1 MTLMPTPP
9 SAAVSSVAPSTA
21 RDGAHRQVIVRLAL
35 TLLAG
40 AFALLAATGW
50 LLWTMM
56 ADQRASEAERAAE
69 TMAEHAE
76 KLVGGNLALLDQ
88 VEWFVTESRAAD
100 PETDVTLHRR
110 FKEID
115 EARPEVQSVWLFRPD
130 GSVAVTSISYPP
142 PDRNFADRD
151 FIRAIVAGDDVFVG
165 ELILGRVT
173 QEYSFNLSRPLK
185 GTDGELEGILVVS
198 LFPSAFSQ
206 FYASLARPGDVALLY
221 RDAGDIL
228 AVHPWPETDPLGLH
242 VPADLSPGDEPMA
255 PDDRELTLDGDAFHY
270 ATRHGGDLPLSV
282 AYGYSRNTLQAEWLS
297 VVARYGLFAIPATGF
312 LLLLGFFGLRKAEAL
327 DSAQA
332 ALRDL
337 NRGLEERI
345 VERTAE
351 LNASVRRQELATS
364 AAGLGIFEWD
374 PATGASHWENRRM
387 FDIFGRDPANG
398 APDVDDFVGDCI
410 APEDHAALRELMTKA
425 AQGGPATV
433 LVRHRRKG
441 EPGERWVELTAT
453 AETPSRLVG
462 VCADVTERVKAEER
476 RQLLM
481 RELDHR
487 MKNTL
492 AIVQSIAG
500 QTFRKDADLGEARE
514 AFSGRLSA
522 LAGAFGKMMRDEG
535 RTADM
540 AEVVSEAVRSSGAPV
555 DRIDTRGP
563 AITLGSNEAVAVTM
577 AIHELCT
584 NAAKYGALSVEGGHV
599 HVLWRTEG
607 DTLLLDWRETGGPA
621 TAAPTRE
628 GFGSRLIQALAE
640 QHGGSFE
647 REFTPDGV
655 VCRLRLSLRKN

>member
-1 MTLMPTPP
+1 
-9 SAAVSSVAPSTA
+9 VAPPTA
-21 RDGAHRQVIVRLAL
+21 REGAHRQVIVRLSL

-40 AFALLAATGW
+40 AVALLAATGW
-50 LLWTMM
+50 MLWTMM
-56 ADQRASEAERAAE
+56 ADQRDAQARRAAQ
-69 TMAEHAE
+69 TMAEHAD
-76 KLVGGNLALLDQ
+76 KIVGGNLALLDQ
-88 VEWFVTESRAAD
+88 VEWFVTESPASD
-100 PETDVTLHRR
+100 LETDPKLHRR
-110 FKEID
+110 FREID
-115 EARPEVQSVWLFRPD
+115 EGRPEVQSVWLFRPD
-130 GSVAVTSISYPP
+130 GSVAVTSISFPP

-151 FIRAIVAGDDVFVG
+151 FVQAIVAGDDVFIG

-173 QEYSFNLSRPLK
+173 QEYSFNLARRLEGP
-185 GTDGELEGILVVS
+185 DGELAGVLVVS
-198 LFPSAFSQ
+198 LYPSAFSQ

-221 RDAGDIL
+221 REPGDIL
-228 AVHPWPETDPLGLH
+228 AVHPWPDGDPLGLH
-242 VPADLSPGDEPMA
+242 IPADLSPADRPAEPDERDLALSGDNFRFASHPVGA
-255 PDDRELTLDGDAFHY
+255 
-270 ATRHGGDLPLSV
+270 LPLSV
-282 AYGYSRNTLQAEWLS
+282 AYGYSRTALRAEWLS
-297 VVARYGLFAIPATGF
+297 VIERYALFAVPATGF
-312 LLLLGFFGLRKAEAL
+312 LLLLGFIGLRKAEAL

-337 NRGLEERI
+337 NRGLEARI

-374 PATGASHWENRRM
+374 PASGASHWENRRM
-387 FDIFGRDPANG
+387 FDIFGRDPDTG
-398 APDVDDFVGDCI
+398 APAFADFIGDCI
-410 APEDHAALRELMTKA
+410 APEDHEALRELMTKA
-425 AQGGPATV
+425 AKGGPATV

-476 RQLLM
+476 TQLLM

-500 QTFRKDADLGEARE
+500 QTFRKDADLAEARE

-555 DRIDTRGP
+555 ERVDASGSP
-563 AITLGSNEAVAVTM
+563 VTLGSNETVAVTM

-584 NAAKYGALSVEGGHV
+584 NAAKYGALAVETGRV
-599 HVLWRTEG
+599 EVTWRTEG
-607 DTLLLDWRETGGPA
+607 DTLHLHWREKDGPA
-621 TAAPTRE
+621 TATPTHE
-628 GFGSRLIQALAE
+628 GFGSRLIKALAE

-647 REFTPDGV
+647 REFNRDGV
-655 VCRLRLSLRKN
+655 ACHLRLTIRKA